1 MEYHFSPFISADR
14 ISLSIEHVLIR
25 LLKDRRNKL
34 DNNNVVDA
42 ILTNLSKAFDCI
54 PHDLLVTKL
63 DAYGFNRHTIAYIY
77 SYLKNRK
84 KCVRINGTQS
94 YLGDIISDI
103 PQGSILSPILYYLF
117 LKDLFYFI
125 LLATVHNFADDNTLT
140 YIGKTILELIGSLES
155 ECEVALNFFNE
166 NKMIVNPHTNEIS
179 KIGSKEIKVTSQV
192 KLLGV
197 EIDDKLNFGQHINCI
212 CKSPG
217 NQLNALIRLKRFLG
231 FQDKKVLVN
240 SFVLSN
246 FNYCTLVWMF
256 ANSKSLSIIENLP
269 KRALRF
275 MLEDYS
281 SSYEKSW
288 QNPVNFPWTLRENI
302 SSALRDIKL

>member
-1 MEYHFSPFISADR
+1 M
-14 ISLSIEHVLIR
+14 
-25 LLKDRRNKL
+25 
-34 DNNNVVDA
+34 
-42 ILTNLSKAFDCI
+42 
-54 PHDLLVTKL
+54 
-63 DAYGFNRHTIAYIY
+63 
-77 SYLKNRK
+77 
-84 KCVRINGTQS
+84 
-94 YLGDIISDI
+94 
-103 PQGSILSPILYYLF
+103 
-117 LKDLFYFI
+117 FYFI
-125 LLATVHNFADDNTLT
+125 LLATVHNFADDNALAC
-140 YIGKTILELIGSLES
+140 IGKTILGLIRSLES

-166 NKMIVNPHTNEIS
+166 DKMIVNPGKFQAIITNKRKQDHANEIS

-212 CKSPG
+212 CKSPA

-256 ANSKSLSIIENLP
+256 ANSKSLTKIENLH

-275 MLEDYS
+275 MLDDYS
-281 SSYEKSW
+281 SSYKKILAKSGKFSMDVKRKYKLRIERHKTLNNL
-288 QNPVNFPWTLRENI
+288 NPSFLKKIFELILCSRPVREQYKLNLDI
-302 SSALRDIKL
+302 PRKKQVAFGTKCLERLGPKNWNNTFYHIKSAKYFNVFKDLNKNGSVPSVAAMYVPYRYLSTIFFYR